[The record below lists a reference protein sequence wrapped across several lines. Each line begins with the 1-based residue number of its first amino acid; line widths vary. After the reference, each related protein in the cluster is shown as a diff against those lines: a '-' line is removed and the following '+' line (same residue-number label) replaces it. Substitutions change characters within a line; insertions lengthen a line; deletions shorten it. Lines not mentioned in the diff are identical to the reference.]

1 MAASH
6 IWKGMNMQLS
16 DSFGRKFYYLRLSI
30 TDVCNF
36 KCEYCLPDGYKHTQK
51 NCFISLDEI
60 RRTVTAFAA
69 VGTQKV
75 RITGGEPALR
85 KDLTQ
90 IIEAIAAIPQ
100 IKKIAMTT
108 NGYNLAKKAQ
118 EWYDAGLNQINISV
132 DSLNANSF
140 NKITGVNRF
149 DDVMRGIDKALEV
162 GFDKIKINSVLIK
175 NFNDH
180 ELGLFLNFIKERP
193 VEMRFIELMECGDT
207 NSFYKQHHY
216 SGEHIKKHLE
226 ANDWQLNK
234 NAKDA
239 GPAQVYSHKDYQGQL
254 GLIMPYSQDFCATCN
269 RLRVSSLGKMHLC
282 LFGDFGIDIRDLL
295 QRDDQCQQLISR
307 LHGAV
312 ATKDV
317 SHYLHQGNTGQTPHL
332 ASIGG

>member
-1 MAASH
+1 
-6 IWKGMNMQLS
+6 MQLS

-30 TDVCNF
+30 TDICNF
-36 KCEYCLPDGYKHTQK
+36 KCEYCLPAGYQHDKK
-51 NCFISLDEI
+51 NCFLSLDEI
-60 RRTVTAFAA
+60 RRTVKAFAK
-69 VGTQKV
+69 VGTEKI

-90 IIEAIAAIPQ
+90 IIETISSIDS

-118 EWYDAGLNQINISV
+118 QWKDAGLSQINISV
-132 DSLNANSF
+132 DSLNPNSF

-180 ELGLFLNFIKERP
+180 ELDLFLNFIKNRP
-193 VEMRFIELMECGDT
+193 IEMRFIELMECGDT
-207 NSFYKQHHY
+207 HSYYQKHHF
-216 SGEHIKKHLE
+216 SGNNIKSHLE
-226 ANDWQLNK
+226 TQGWELN
-234 NAKDA
+234 NRAKDD
-239 GPAQVYSHKDYQGQL
+239 GPALVYSHPEYLGKL

-269 RLRVSSLGKMHLC
+269 RLRVSALGKMHLC
-282 LFGDFGIDIRDLL
+282 LFGDYGTDIRQLL
-295 QRDDQCQQLISR
+295 QQDSQQQQLIEL
-307 LHGAV
+307 LHQSV
-312 ATKDV
+312 ATKEV

>member
-1 MAASH
+1 
-6 IWKGMNMQLS
+6 MQLS

-36 KCEYCLPDGYKHTQK
+36 KCEYCLPNGYQHDKK
-51 NCFISLDEI
+51 NCFLSLDEI
-60 RRTVTAFAA
+60 RRTVAAFAS
-69 VGTQKV
+69 VGTEKI

-90 IIEAIAAIPQ
+90 IIAMISEIAP

-108 NGYNLAKKAQ
+108 NGYNLAKNAQ
-118 EWYDAGLNQINISV
+118 QWYDAGLNQINISV
-132 DSLNANSF
+132 DSLNPNSF

-149 DDVMRGIDKALEV
+149 DQVMKGIDKALSV

-180 ELGLFLNFIKERP
+180 ELGLFLEFIRIRP
-193 VEMRFIELMECGDT
+193 IEMRFIELMECGDT
-207 NSFYKQHHY
+207 NTFFEQYHS
-216 SGEHIKKHLE
+216 SGDLIKRQLE
-226 ANDWQLNK
+226 GSGWQLEEK
-234 NAKDA
+234 AKDD
-239 GPAQVYSHKDYQGQL
+239 GPALVYSHPGYLCKI
-254 GLIMPYSQDFCATCN
+254 GLIMPYSKDFCTTCN

-282 LFGDFGIDIRDLL
+282 LFGDYGTDIRHLL
-295 QRDDQCQQLISR
+295 QRDDQQSQLVSL
-307 LHGAV
+307 LHDSV
-312 ATKDV
+312 ATKEV

>member
-1 MAASH
+1 
-6 IWKGMNMQLS
+6 MQLS

-36 KCEYCLPDGYKHTQK
+36 KCEYCLPNGYQHDKK
-51 NCFISLDEI
+51 NCFLSLDEI
-60 RRTVTAFAA
+60 RRTVAAFAS
-69 VGTQKV
+69 VGTEKI

-90 IIEAIAAIPQ
+90 IIAMISEIAP

-108 NGYNLAKKAQ
+108 NGYNLAKNAQ
-118 EWYDAGLNQINISV
+118 QWYDAGLNQINISV
-132 DSLNANSF
+132 DSLNPNSF

-149 DDVMRGIDKALEV
+149 DQVMKGIDKALSV

-180 ELGLFLNFIKERP
+180 ELGLFLEFIRIRP
-193 VEMRFIELMECGDT
+193 IEMRFIELMECGDT
-207 NSFYKQHHY
+207 NTFFEQYHS
-216 SGEHIKKHLE
+216 SGDLIKRQLE
-226 ANDWQLNK
+226 GSGWQLEEK
-234 NAKDA
+234 AKDD
-239 GPAQVYSHKDYQGQL
+239 GPALVYSHPGYLGKI
-254 GLIMPYSQDFCATCN
+254 GLIMPYSKDFCTTCN

-282 LFGDFGIDIRDLL
+282 LFGDYGTDIRHLL
-295 QRDDQCQQLISR
+295 QRDDQQSQLVSL
-307 LHGAV
+307 LHDSV
-312 ATKDV
+312 ATKEV

>member
-1 MAASH
+1 
-6 IWKGMNMQLS
+6 MQLS

-36 KCEYCLPDGYKHTQK
+36 KCEYCLPNGYQHDKK
-51 NCFISLDEI
+51 NCFLSLDEI
-60 RRTVTAFAA
+60 RRTVAAFAS
-69 VGTQKV
+69 VGTEKI

-90 IIEAIAAIPQ
+90 IIAMISEIAP

-108 NGYNLAKKAQ
+108 NGYNLAKNAQ
-118 EWYDAGLNQINISV
+118 QWYDAGLNQINISV
-132 DSLNANSF
+132 DSLNPNSF

-149 DDVMRGIDKALEV
+149 DQVMKGIDKALSV

-180 ELGLFLNFIKERP
+180 ELGLFLEFIRIRP
-193 VEMRFIELMECGDT
+193 IEMRFIELIECGDT
-207 NSFYKQHHY
+207 NTFFEQYHS
-216 SGEHIKKHLE
+216 SGDLIKRQLE
-226 ANDWQLNK
+226 GSGWQLEEK
-234 NAKDA
+234 AKDD
-239 GPAQVYSHKDYQGQL
+239 GPALVYSHPGYLGKI
-254 GLIMPYSQDFCATCN
+254 GLIMPYSKDFCTTCN

-282 LFGDFGIDIRDLL
+282 LFGDYGTDIRHLL
-295 QRDDQCQQLISR
+295 QRDDQQSQLVSL
-307 LHGAV
+307 LHDSG
-312 ATKDV
+312 ATKEV

>member
-1 MAASH
+1 
-6 IWKGMNMQLS
+6 MQLS

-36 KCEYCLPDGYKHTQK
+36 KCEYCLPNGYQHDKK
-51 NCFISLDEI
+51 NCFLSLDEI
-60 RRTVTAFAA
+60 RRTVTAFAQ
-69 VGTQKV
+69 VGTEKI

-90 IIEAIAAIPQ
+90 IIQTINAIDG

-118 EWYDAGLNQINISV
+118 EWKDAGLNQINISV
-132 DSLNANSF
+132 DSLNPHSF

-180 ELGLFLNFIKERP
+180 ELSLFLEFVKQRP
-193 VEMRFIELMECGDT
+193 IEMRFIELMECGET
-207 NSFYKQHHY
+207 NSFFEKHHS
-216 SGEHIKKHLE
+216 SGNTIKNNLE
-226 ANDWQLNK
+226 SSGWILNDK
-234 NAKDA
+234 AKDD
-239 GPAQVYSHKDYQGQL
+239 GPALVYSHPEYLGKI
-254 GLIMPYSQDFCATCN
+254 GLIMPYSKDFCVTCN

-282 LFGDFGIDIRDLL
+282 LFGDYGTDIREYL
-295 QRDDQCQQLISR
+295 QQDSQQQQLISL
-307 LHGAV
+307 LHQSV
-312 ATKDV
+312 ATKEV
-317 SHYLHQGNTGQTPHL
+317 SHYLQQGNTGQTPHL

>member
-1 MAASH
+1 
-6 IWKGMNMQLS
+6 MQLS

-36 KCEYCLPDGYKHTQK
+36 KCEYCLPNGYQHDKK
-51 NCFISLDEI
+51 NCFLSLDEI
-60 RRTVTAFAA
+60 RRTVEAFAK
-69 VGTQKV
+69 VGTEKI

-90 IIEAIAAIPQ
+90 IIETISSIEQ

-108 NGYNLAKKAQ
+108 NGYNLARKAQ
-118 EWYDAGLNQINISV
+118 QWKDAGLSQINISV
-132 DSLNANSF
+132 DSLNPNSF

-162 GFDKIKINSVLIK
+162 GFSKIKINSVLIK

-180 ELGLFLNFIKERP
+180 ELSLFLNFIKQRP
-193 VEMRFIELMECGDT
+193 IEMRFIELMECGDT
-207 NSFYKQHHY
+207 NSFYQKHHFSGNNIKQHLES
-216 SGEHIKKHLE
+216 SGWTLDRKE
-226 ANDWQLNK
+226 
-234 NAKDA
+234 KDD
-239 GPAQVYSHKDYQGQL
+239 GPAQVYSHAEYQGKL

-269 RLRVSSLGKMHLC
+269 RLRVSALGKMHLC
-282 LFGDFGIDIRDLL
+282 LFGEYGTDIRELL
-295 QRDDQCQQLISR
+295 QRDDQQQQLIAQ
-307 LHGAV
+307 LHASV
-312 ATKDV
+312 ATKDI